1 VTSETKNA
9 RRDLAALLGRSGA
22 YAISDILKQAINFL
36 LLPLYT
42 AYLSTDDYGALS
54 IALAAGAVL
63 EVLFGLGLR
72 AALARLYFDQKSDTE
87 MQQFLGTLTVFLVLF
102 SLGLTALLLM
112 VGPLVW
118 PLFGQDVEFSPYIVL
133 ILFVVVVNT
142 LGLAVVLPL
151 YYVRG
156 QAVRYG
162 IYSLSSFLLAT
173 AGTLIFVIGFEQGA
187 AGALWGRLVGGLIML
202 GPTVWIVA
210 RQVQITLKREIL
222 IPALLFS
229 LPLVP
234 HMLFS
239 WVLNFSDRIILG
251 KFVSLGDVGIYTVG
265 YQFGLVVGVVITA
278 ISNAW
283 APWYFRASTEGRR
296 EHIPAFGTYFVMLT
310 AALALG
316 VTVFAREAVTV
327 MTAAAYHD
335 AWTIVPLVTVGYFV
349 NGLAGRYADVL
360 MLHKKTAAVGLT
372 TVAAGVANIGFNL
385 LVIPELGI
393 FGAAY
398 GTIFG
403 YVVRL
408 MLTVYYAAQTHDLP
422 FEHQRIAAICLLAGV
437 IAVPGAAF
445 TTGLFALDVVW
456 KAGLY
461 TLFPL
466 GLWAVLRAGE
476 REAARDMWGMV
487 KKRWRG

>member
-1 VTSETKNA
+1 MNTISSPSTGA
-9 RRDLAALLGRSGA
+9 RRDLAALLGRSGT

-42 AYLSTDDYGALS
+42 AYMSTADYGVLS
-54 IALAAGAVL
+54 IALAAGSVL

-72 AALARLYFDQKSDTE
+72 AALARLYFDQKSDLE
-87 MQQFLGTLTVFLVLF
+87 IRRFLGTLTVFLVLF
-102 SLGLTALLLM
+102 SVGLTVLLLLI
-112 VGPLVW
+112 GPLVW
-118 PLFGQDVEFSPYIVL
+118 PLFGQDVAFAPYIVL
-133 ILFVVVVNT
+133 ILMVVVVNT

-156 QAVRYG
+156 QAVRYAM
-162 IYSLSSFLLAT
+162 YSLSSFLLAT
-173 AGTLIFVIGFEQGA
+173 AGTLLFVVGLEQGA
-187 AGALWGRLVGGLIML
+187 AGALWGRLAGGLIML

-310 AALALG
+310 AALALV
-316 VTVFAREAVTV
+316 VTVFAREAVAV
-327 MTAAAYHD
+327 MTAKSYHD

-393 FGAAY
+393 VGAAY

-403 YVVRL
+403 YAVRL
-408 MLTVYYAAQTHDLP
+408 VLTVYYAAQTHDLP
-422 FEHQRIAAICLLAGV
+422 FEHQRIAAICVVAGV

-461 TLFPL
+461 
-466 GLWAVLRAGE
+466 
-476 REAARDMWGMV
+476 
-487 KKRWRG
+487 